1 MGRTTQHETWF
12 MSNFGENFEL
22 QALLTCFVKTSC
34 HVQVYN
40 PSFTQTQGSSPMFY
54 GLYGKLYSFTLVTY
68 PLVGRIIRGT

>member
-1 MGRTTQHETWF
+1 MGRTAQHETWF
-12 MSNFGENFEL
+12 VSNFGEIFEL
-22 QALLTCFVKTSC
+22 QASLTCFVKTSC

-40 PSFTQTQGSSPMFY
+40 PPFTQTQGSSPMLY